1 MYYFV
6 TKKSLYNIPYKK
18 VSLKFKQHSK
28 IRKEHVLIKYVFLI
42 RFYHPYLLHSKDVVK
57 PYYIKGV
64 RKQSFAE
71 VLQNSYSWKA
81 CKIYGKTPLLES
93 LFNNVGGL
101 KIASVFLL
109 FLRNFKKS
117 AILHPIEWD
126 EIIRGSVSI
135 KEQLTISWLCQSSLL
150 IWSLSLYYAQ

>member
-6 TKKSLYNIPYKK
+6 TKKSPNNIPYKK

-81 CKIYGKTPLLES
+81 SKIYGKTPLLES

-101 KIASVFLL
+101 KRLHRKCFPTIFAKFQEVSYPSLDRMR
-109 FLRNFKKS
+109 RNHTR
-117 AILHPIEWD
+117 A
-126 EIIRGSVSI
+126 V
-135 KEQLTISWLCQSSLL
+135 
-150 IWSLSLYYAQ
+150 WSLKNSWPSVDSANLLC